1 VARRELDAERGKDAI
16 ERAVLERQFL
26 GVALEPLDLYAELD
40 CAPARRREQLRCQVE
55 GGRVRA
61 GHRSAKR
68 DVSRAGRDVEH
79 LLSRFDSD
87 PVEQMRR
94 RHGVRDRLRNCG
106 VVAGGPGGAMDALQ
120 VVQLDRRHDGPPA
133 RKRSSN
139 STECARRPAAAH
151 REDS

>member
-16 ERAVLERQFL
+16 ERAVLERQLL

-55 GGRVRA
+55 GGGVRA

-68 DVSRAGRDVEH
+68 NVSRAGRDVEPV
-79 LLSRFDSD
+79 RFDSD

-106 VVAGGPGGAMDALQ
+106 VVARGPGGAMDALQ

-133 RKRSSN
+133 RERFSN
-139 STECARRPAAAH
+139 STESARRPAAAH